1 MATTFHTQAAKV
13 RIDSIL
19 DALEDGPLTALEM
32 AGVTQCSIVTIRRY
46 LPHLVRDLK
55 KVRVVDGE
63 LVGGVGHPELSYAL
77 NDDEEPS
84 GSCMVRGARVYSQFA
99 RYDVEQPIIRRDPL
113 VAAFF
118 GGV

>member
-32 AGVTQCSIVTIRRY
+32 AGVTHCSVVTIRRY
-46 LPHLVRDLK
+46 IPHLVRDLK
-55 KVRVVDGE
+55 KVRVVSGE
-63 LVGGVGHPELSYAL
+63 QEGGVGHPELAYAL
-77 NDDEEPS
+77 IDEEETPS
-84 GSCMVRGARVYSQFA
+84 RGARVYSQFA
-99 RYDVEQPIIRRDPL
+99 RYDVEPPIIRRDPL